1 MADLVPLNLGTWV
14 QIQALRELIVNQ
26 KADKDVENSCWNL
39 MLKITKPFIIQKSQ
53 SSSFRCKALLNL
65 SFFLR
70 LLKRSIKFRLFC
82 RNPKWNVSTIKT
94 SSFDRFRQ
102 ITRWDRRR
110 SFRGKCRKIK
120 FWALTITR
128 VLENSLERWLLLICK
143 KMSPPSCFVKI
154 FATLGDKSEEFLRP
168 GVDCDEHAINYFRYH
183 YFSVSWLADSG
194 KMHRP
199 SPAPAPRHRQP

>member
-1 MADLVPLNLGTWV
+1 
-14 QIQALRELIVNQ
+14 
-26 KADKDVENSCWNL
+26 
-39 MLKITKPFIIQKSQ
+39 MLKITKPFISQISQ
-53 SSSFRCKALLNL
+53 SSSFRCKVLLNL
-65 SFFLR
+65 SFFAPSKKVDKISTVLQKSEVKR
-70 LLKRSIKFRLFC
+70 FNHKIVVIRSIQTNHSLGQE
-82 RNPKWNVSTIKT
+82 TIN
-94 SSFDRFRQ
+94 
-102 ITRWDRRR
+102 

-120 FWALTITR
+120 FWVLTIR

>member
-1 MADLVPLNLGTWV
+1 
-14 QIQALRELIVNQ
+14 
-26 KADKDVENSCWNL
+26 
-39 MLKITKPFIIQKSQ
+39 MLKILAGILCWKSRNL
-53 SSSFRCKALLNL
+53 SSFRYL
-65 SFFLR
+65 SRLRFDAKFFSISVFLR

-143 KMSPPSCFVKI
+143 KKCWLQSPPSCFVKI